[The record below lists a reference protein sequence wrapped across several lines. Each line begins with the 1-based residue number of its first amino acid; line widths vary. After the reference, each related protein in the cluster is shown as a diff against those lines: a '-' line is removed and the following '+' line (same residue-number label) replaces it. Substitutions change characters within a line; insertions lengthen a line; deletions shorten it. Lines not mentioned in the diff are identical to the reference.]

1 MMNTGEDKVEDKI
14 GFIREKEQKDME
26 KIILQT
32 EKLAL
37 DAVEKERKIENI
49 IEREEEEKEE
59 FQINQVKK
67 KYEKIRQGKV
77 SFSNNI
83 I

>member
-1 MMNTGEDKVEDKI
+1 MMNTGEDKVEDRL

-67 KYEKIRQGKV
+67 KYEKIKQGKV
-77 SFSNNI
+77 SF
-83 I
+83 